1 MPEVSKFHVAS
12 HALNLRQDALDAHSR
27 RCNDATEIPTT
38 ELERKM
44 LNPAEIIDEA
54 EGQIGITDSDPGV
67 CGNLARLVDSLHSTF
82 PMSADGQAKIRA
94 TLLTDATNRLES
106 LKWVRDYPEIAE
118 EPIEAPVFLM
128 GLPRSG
134 TTYFQYLFDR
144 DYRFRLIR
152 TWESGQPSPPP
163 GFDQTS
169 VTTRR
174 TAWGEMRKARGFS
187 EGLEALHLYD
197 EDGSDECH
205 AFLQQSWGAAGLNNL
220 FRVPEY
226 FDWLLDGL
234 DLVET
239 YRVHKRQ
246 LQCLQWRS
254 ERKPWALKYPNH
266 VIAMNEILEVYPDAR
281 FAMTHRDPAQVVGSI
296 CKMTWSLRS
305 MHAADAVDMHEVGR
319 DMLHF
324 IQRHID
330 RIMQFDRG
338 PLGGRVVHADYY
350 ALVADPGGQ
359 MRRIHA
365 GLGIDTPDDIAQS
378 VSDWHTA
385 NPKNARGKNEY
396 SLAQYGLDV
405 DAVREQFAPYISRFA
420 IPTEAEGLAR
430 LGVEA

>member
-1 MPEVSKFHVAS
+1 M
-12 HALNLRQDALDAHSR
+12 LDAAS
-27 RCNDATEIPTT
+27 
-38 ELERKM
+38 
-44 LNPAEIIDEA
+44 IISEA
-54 EGQIGITDSDPGV
+54 EAKVGISDSDPGV
-67 CGNLARLVDSLHSTF
+67 AGNLARLVDSLNATF
-82 PMSADGQAKIRA
+82 PMSAQGEEKVRA
-94 TLLTDATNRLES
+94 ALLTDATNRLES
-106 LKWVRDYPEIAE
+106 LKWVRDYPEIAQ

-152 TWESGQPSPPP
+152 TWQSILTSPPP
-163 GFDQTS
+163 GFDPAS
-169 VTTRR
+169 
-174 TAWGEMRKARGFS
+174 AASRKAAWAKIQEARGRF
-187 EGLEALHLYD
+187 EGFEALHLYD
-197 EDGSDECH
+197 DDGSDECH
-205 AFLQQSWGAAGLNNL
+205 AYMQQSWGAAGLHNL

-266 VIAMNEILEVYPDAR
+266 VIAMNEILQVYPDAR

-296 CKMTWSLRS
+296 CKMTWNLRS
-305 MHAADAVDMHEVGR
+305 MRAAGAVDRHEVGR
-319 DMLHF
+319 DMLYF

-330 RIMQFDRG
+330 RIMAFDRG
-338 PLGGRVVHADYY
+338 PHGDRVVHADYY
-350 ALVADPGGQ
+350 ALVADPVGQ

-365 GLGIDTPDDIAQS
+365 GLGIDTPDDIAQA
-378 VSDWHTA
+378 VRDWQAA

-396 SLAQYGLDV
+396 SLAQYGLD
-405 DAVREQFAPYISRFA
+405 AREVREQFAPYIRRFA
-420 IPTEAEGLAR
+420 IPTEADGLSR
-430 LGVEA
+430 IEAEA